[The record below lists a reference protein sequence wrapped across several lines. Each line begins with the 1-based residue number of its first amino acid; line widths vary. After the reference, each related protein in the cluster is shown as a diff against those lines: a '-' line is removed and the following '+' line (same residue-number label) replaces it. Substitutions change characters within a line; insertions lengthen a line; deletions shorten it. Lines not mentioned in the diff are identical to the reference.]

1 MTRQRPENGTEA
13 DLPRRLLIVDDDRD
27 FAGSLTDIL
36 EPRGYQVAE
45 AYSAQRALET
55 LQHFDADVALVD
67 IRLDRNSG
75 IELIA
80 RLREVRADILCV
92 MMTAYAGV
100 ETAIEALHQGAYDY
114 LRKPLNAHD
123 LFATIERCFE
133 KLRLERDKD
142 RAEAALRS
150 RNQELEEVNARL
162 RKIVESAKGLAV
174 RSQWG
179 EIGPH
184 LLEEFAQNMAA
195 EGGSLFLRERE
206 ALVLV
211 HSLDPGHAPGTITL
225 PLRKGSIFEQALN
238 AGEPVLIAN
247 IHQESDVEP
256 SGWKGYKDGS
266 LLVFPLQD
274 DAGMVVGVLSLHN
287 RTASSFTRQ
296 DQDLGSI
303 LASYGS
309 ETLRATRAHQAL
321 RESEEKYRTI
331 LESIKEGYFELD
343 LAGNFT
349 FFNDSLCEILGY
361 PREEL
366 LGLNRRACTTPETA
380 IRMDEVFD
388 AICQT
393 GKPAITADHEVLRK
407 DGTSRILEMSTSL
420 LLNSAGEAAGFRCV
434 VRDISERKR
443 AEEERQRLAT
453 AVEHAAESI
462 LVADK
467 DGTIHYVNPAF
478 ERISGY
484 SRDEVIG
491 KSFRLF
497 ADSEQNDAAYDVLWT
512 TLERG
517 EVWKGQITNCSKDGR
532 PCEFETTISPIRDH
546 AGVITSFVSV
556 NRDVTHEV
564 QLKKQL
570 LQAQKM
576 EAIGTLSGGIA
587 HDFNNILQAVLGY
600 AELLLLGKKEG
611 ERGHRELREIIGA
624 AKKGAELIQQLLTF
638 SRKQESNRRP
648 LDLNH
653 EVLEVRKLLAR
664 TIPKMIE
671 IELHLSDDL
680 QIINADAVQMQQTLM
695 NLTLNAKDAM
705 PDGGKLTIATNNLT
719 LDEAYGK
726 PHFGVEC
733 GDYVRLSISDT
744 GHGMDRETLEHIFEP
759 FFSTK
764 GPGSGTGLGLA
775 MVYGI
780 ISAHDGFITCSSE
793 PERGTCF
800 QVYLPAIDQVAPIEA
815 SQEGRVA
822 VERGQET
829 ILIVDDEEYI
839 RDFGNQVL
847 AMHGYQVLTAAD
859 GESALELYR
868 GEQDRID
875 LVIMDLIMPGMGG
888 SRCLQEI
895 LAINP
900 QARVIVASGHAA
912 EGSEREI
919 VRSGARAFVRKP
931 FEIRDLLWTMRRV
944 LDARPH

>member
-1 MTRQRPENGTEA
+1 M
-13 DLPRRLLIVDDDRD
+13 DDDRD

-36 EPRGYQVAE
+36 EPRGYRVAE
-45 AYSAQRALET
+45 AYSAQGALDT
-55 LQHFDADVALVD
+55 LKHFDAQVALVD
-67 IRLDRNSG
+67 IRLDRSSG

-80 RLREVRADILCV
+80 RLREVKARILCV
-92 MMTAYAGV
+92 MMTAYAGI

-123 LFATIERCFE
+123 LFATLERCFE
-133 KLRLERDKD
+133 KLRLEREKEH
-142 RAEAALRS
+142 AEAALRL

-179 EIGPH
+179 EVGPH

-195 EGGSLFLRERE
+195 EGGSLFLRDGE

-238 AGEPVLIAN
+238 AGEPIMVRN

-256 SGWKGYKDGS
+256 SGWKGYRDGS

-274 DAGMVVGVLSLHN
+274 DAGSVVGVLSLHN
-287 RTASSFTRQ
+287 RIASCFTQQ

-343 LAGNFT
+343 LAGGFT

-361 PREEL
+361 PRGEL
-366 LGLNRRACTTPETA
+366 LGLNRRSCTTPQTA
-380 IRMDEVFD
+380 KRMDQVFD
-388 AICQT
+388 EIGRT
-393 GKPAITADHEVLRK
+393 GRPAITADHEVLRK
-407 DGTSRILEMSTSL
+407 DGTTRILEMSTSL
-420 LLNSAGEAAGFRCV
+420 ILNAAGQPTGFRCV
-434 VRDISERKR
+434 ARDISERKR

-484 SRDEVIG
+484 SREEVIG
-491 KSFRLF
+491 QSFRVL
-497 ADSEQNDAAYDVLWT
+497 AGTDQTDAFYNALWM
-512 TLERG
+512 TLARG
-517 EVWKGQITNCSKDGR
+517 EVWKGQIMNCNRDGR
-532 PCEFETTISPIRDH
+532 PCEFETTISPIRDDT
-546 AGVITSFVSV
+546 GIITSFVSV

-600 AELLLLGKKEG
+600 GELLLLGKREG
-611 ERGHRELREIIGA
+611 DRGYPELREIIGA

-653 EVLEVRKLLAR
+653 EVLQVRKLLAR

-671 IELHLSDDL
+671 IELHLIDDL
-680 QIINADAVQMQQTLM
+680 RIINADSVQMQQTLM
-695 NLTLNAKDAM
+695 NITLNAKDAM
-705 PDGGKLTIATNNLT
+705 PNGGKLIIATDNVT

-726 PHFGVEC
+726 PHFGVDC

-764 GPGSGTGLGLA
+764 GPGRGTGLGLA

-780 ISAHDGFITCSSE
+780 INAHDGFVTCSSE

-800 QVYLPAIDQVAPIEA
+800 QIYLPAIKQVAPIEGI
-815 SQEGRVA
+815 QDGRVA

-829 ILIVDDEEYI
+829 ILLVDDEAYI
-839 RDFGNQVL
+839 RDLGNQVL
-847 AMHGYQVLTAAD
+847 AVHGYQVLTATD

-868 GEQDRID
+868 KEQDRID
-875 LVIMDLIMPGMGG
+875 LVILDLIMPGMGG
-888 SRCLQEI
+888 SRCLDGI
-895 LAINP
+895 LAMNP
-900 QARVIVASGHAA
+900 QARVIVASGHAV

-931 FEIRDLLWTMRRV
+931 FEIRDLLRTMREV
-944 LDARPH
+944 LDSP